1 MLDAEQCKAEERARE
16 QRRRRDFLREL
27 EAMVRLR
34 SPHVVHVFGAI
45 TSNPESYILVMELV
59 HGGDLAAR
67 LRAAEEQLPL
77 ESARLIIGDICAG
90 IVYLHSKRTVH
101 GDIKSA
107 NILLDRNGRAK
118 VRFLNWSSFT
128 SVLPL
133 GVFINSSA

>member
-1 MLDAEQCKAEERARE
+1 MLDAEQRKAEERAKE
-16 QRRRRDFLREL
+16 QSRRRDFLREL

-34 SPHVVHVFGAI
+34 SPHVVQVFGAI
-45 TSNPESYILVMELV
+45 TSNPEAFIIVMELV

-67 LRAAEEQLPL
+67 LRVAEEQLPV
-77 ESARLIIGDICAG
+77 ERARLIIGDICAG

-118 VRFLNWSSFT
+118 VRFSNWSSFA
-128 SVLPL
+128 SVLSL
-133 GVFINSSA
+133 GVLSSE